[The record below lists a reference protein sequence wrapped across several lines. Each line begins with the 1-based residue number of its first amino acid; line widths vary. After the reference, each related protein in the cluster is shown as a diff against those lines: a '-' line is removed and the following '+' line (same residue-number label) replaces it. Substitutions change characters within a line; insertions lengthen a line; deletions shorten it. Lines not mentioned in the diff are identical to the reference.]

1 MFRLTLA
8 EQEFIDLGARSAI
21 PILAQSS
28 LLRPVAVRKS
38 AGSVAFVDQEL
49 FGIDG
54 QLDGCTASRREV
66 HRHRQHQV
74 AVSVGRS
81 RVVCGVSLGQAV
93 ELLSTLR
100 FAALRME
107 HRLRIAVCDL
117 TPLEYQ
123 TQRRLKL

>member
-1 MFRLTLA
+1 MFPLTLA

-54 QLDGCTASRREV
+54 QLDGCTASRRESIAIV
-66 HRHRQHQV
+66 SIKLRCPSV
-74 AVSVGRS
+74 ALAWC
-81 RVVCGVSLGQAV
+81 VVCPLARRSNYFR
-93 ELLSTLR
+93 R
-100 FAALRME
+100 FAS
-107 HRLRIAVCDL
+107 
-117 TPLEYQ
+117 
-123 TQRRLKL
+123 QRFGWSTGSV